1 MKIFLPGNVKQFA
14 VLLFLLLI
22 GLGCAAPR
30 SSQPDQASVNLLA
43 RHATVK
49 LIRGEASE
57 TEVDKTRIVN
67 AVVDDSI
74 QLDDTGQGELRFLDR
89 IVVGLHQATEVH
101 LAEARQEPDES
112 VSMNLY
118 QDLGNTHVQ
127 LSEQPNTWVTLR
139 TEYVTVTNLEQGADF
154 IICHKP
160 EVITCGVV
168 LKGVVAFVAEGKREI
183 AKQGEAIYVKPG
195 QAPSPPI
202 CIQEADVMDWLQKV
216 QSSEPVKGLGAI
228 VAAWPQEPCP
238 TTTQATA
245 TTEAANLP
253 SPENMVRIEA
263 GVYTIGHPQAD
274 DFHVAQQQT
283 QLSQYWIDQYEVT
296 NGRYQKFMDDSGHQA
311 PTVWPGHEDH
321 PVRGVTWD
329 DASAY
334 CTWAKKRL
342 PTEAEWEAAARGP
355 GSDPRLYPWG
365 NDPQA
370 DGQVFEL
377 PLDGTHAVG
386 SFAFNQS
393 PFGVYDLAGNVW
405 EWVGEPY
412 VSIPEGMRVLRGG
425 RFGLIWD
432 AAYRQIAEPDHERFV
447 PLAGFRCAADR
458 VEGE

>member
-1 MKIFLPGNVKQFA
+1 MNVHNWETIKQLA
-14 VLLFLLLI
+14 VLMPLLLI
-22 GLGCAAPR
+22 GAGCAAPN
-30 SSQPDQASVNLLA
+30 SAQPDEATVNLVV
-43 RHATVK
+43 HHSTVK
-49 LIRGEASE
+49 LIHGEASE
-57 TEVDKTRIVN
+57 TEVSQAGNVKAR
-67 AVVDDSI
+67 VDDGI
-74 QLDDTGQGELRFLDR
+74 QLNATGQGEMRFLDR
-89 IVVGLHQATEVH
+89 IVVGLHQATEVR
-101 LAEARQEPDES
+101 LSEVRQEADDT
-112 VSMNLY
+112 VSMNVY
-118 QDLGNTHVQ
+118 QDYGNTHVQ
-127 LSEQPNTWVTLR
+127 LSQQPNTWVTLR
-139 TEYVTVTNLEQGADF
+139 TDYVTVTNLEQGADF

-160 EVITCGVV
+160 EVVTCGVV

-195 QAPSPPI
+195 QPPSAPI

-216 QSSEPVKGLGAI
+216 QTSEPVKGLGAI
-228 VAAWPQEPCP
+228 VAGWPQEPCSAVV
-238 TTTQATA
+238 QGSATS
-245 TTEAANLP
+245 EASQLP
-253 SPENMVRIEA
+253 SSENMVRIEA
-263 GVYTIGHPQAD
+263 GVYTIGGPQAD

-283 QLSQYWIDQYEVT
+283 QLSQYWIDQYELT
-296 NGRYQKFMDDSGHQA
+296 NARYQEFIDATGHQP
-311 PTVWPGHEDH
+311 PTVWPGQEDH

-329 DASAY
+329 DAVAY
-334 CTWAKKRL
+334 CTWADKRL

-370 DGQVFEL
+370 GGQVFEL

-393 PFGVYDLAGNVW
+393 PSGVYDLAGNVW

-412 VSIPEGMRVLRGG
+412 INIPEGMRVLRGG

-458 VEGE
+458 VQGE